1 MPKNLWDKKEA
12 KALPDL
18 EGLVYRSNLLGRDRS
33 VVNIYGGNT
42 SAKITLTDHVGRKVE
57 VLAVKPSGSDIVNI
71 TGKQFALLRMDEIN
85 PLFEREAMT
94 DEEMVEYLKMT

>member
-12 KALPDL
+12 KVLPDL

-57 VLAVKPSGSDIVNI
+57 VLAVKPS
-71 TGKQFALLRMDEIN
+71 E
-85 PLFEREAMT
+85 
-94 DEEMVEYLKMT
+94 